1 MKLAGYFAKF
11 MSVGAFCTLL
21 DFALFAT
28 LVAAGLGAATS
39 NIISYTTGGCASFLL
54 NRGWAFRRD
63 RPDAGASIEFTK
75 FCLVNAG
82 AIALTTA
89 LVALGSRW
97 TSPAIAKLLSLPAN
111 LAWNFTFYKL
121 WVFRSRLRC

>member
-11 MSVGAFCTLL
+11 VSVGAFCTML
-21 DFALFAT
+21 DFAVFAA
-28 LVAAGLGAATS
+28 LVAAGVGAATS
-39 NIISYTTGGCASFLL
+39 NLISYTTGGCASFAL

-63 RPDAGASIEFTK
+63 LPEAGPSVEFTK
-75 FCLVNAG
+75 FWLVNAG
-82 AIALTTA
+82 AIALTTG
-89 LVALGSRW
+89 LVAFGSRW
-97 TSPAIAKLLSLPAN
+97 TSPEIAKLLSLPAN

>member
-1 MKLAGYFAKF
+1 MRLAGYFAKF

-21 DFALFAT
+21 DFAVFTA
-28 LVAAGLGAATS
+28 LVTAGLGAAAS
-39 NIISYTTGGCASFLL
+39 NVVSYSTGGFASFLL

-63 RPDAGASIEFTK
+63 LPHAGPTAEFTK

-82 AIALTTA
+82 AIALTTG
-89 LVALGSRW
+89 LVSLGSLW

-111 LAWNFTFYKL
+111 LAWNYAFYRF
-121 WVFRSRLRC
+121 WVFKARARC